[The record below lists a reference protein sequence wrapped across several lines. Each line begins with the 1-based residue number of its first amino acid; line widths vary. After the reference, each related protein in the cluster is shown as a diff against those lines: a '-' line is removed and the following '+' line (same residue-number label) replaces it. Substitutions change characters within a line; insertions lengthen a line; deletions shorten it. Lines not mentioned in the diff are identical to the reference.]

1 MTLVVAIAILE
12 AAKQSRER
20 KIMERGTLDIRPT
33 DDGYVLL
40 RTTSDGAT
48 QAMPLSNLEV
58 MELAQSATSLRADVV
73 ARLQPSGMGAKA
85 VVTAILD
92 TFRVDTDSLEEDVL
106 LEMHTPNGGLT
117 IYTIVPTTA
126 RLLSQKLVR
135 TLDGMGK
142 KIVPQ

>member
-1 MTLVVAIAILE
+1 
-12 AAKQSRER
+12 
-20 KIMERGTLDIRPT
+20 MERGKLDIRPA

-40 RTTSDGAT
+40 RTSSDGTT

-58 MELAQSATSLRADVV
+58 MELAQSATSLQADVV
-73 ARLQPSGMGAKA
+73 ARLQPSGIGAKA

-92 TFRVDTDSLEEDVL
+92 KFRVDTDSLEEDVL
-106 LEMHTPNGGLT
+106 LEMYTLNGGQT

-126 RLLSQKLVR
+126 RLLAQELVR

-142 KIVPQ
+142 KTVPQ